1 MNRSDF
7 SRVWV
12 VVISGALFWTAL
24 LVSARGLEASSHMD
38 GAPAAAIQQVR
49 GADAAPFWAEHGR
62 VTFGFQF
69 GYGLENGI
77 PRDIS
82 HINMVIAEPQV
93 GIIAWDSPHSRLP
106 IKRFEIISEGIL
118 GSAYRPGGSLL
129 GTSLFFRLG
138 FKPDGRVAPFIDMGS
153 GPLRTTLNKK
163 AVEIT
168 GHVQFLSQGG
178 MGFQYF
184 VKPQEALVFEYRY
197 FHMSNG
203 GLQEPNPGFNG
214 SMLTVGF
221 CWQRQPHLLLAARAP
236 RAFFHF
242 LHVP

>member
-1 MNRSDF
+1 MKHSDIPRS
-7 SRVWV
+7 RI
-12 VVISGALFWTAL
+12 VVISGALFCAAL
-24 LVSARGLEASSHMD
+24 LVSARGMEASSRMAD
-38 GAPAAAIQQVR
+38 APAAGIQQVQ

-69 GYGLENGI
+69 GYALENSI

-106 IKRFEIISEGIL
+106 VKRFEIITEGIL

-129 GTSLFFRLG
+129 GTSLLLRLG
-138 FKPDGRVAPFIDMGS
+138 LKPDGRVAPFVDMGS
-153 GPLRTTLNKK
+153 GPLHTTLNKN
-163 AVEIT
+163 AAEIT
-168 GHVQFLSQGG
+168 GHTQFLSQGG

-184 VKPQEALVFEYRY
+184 FKPQQALVFAYRY

-214 SMLTVGF
+214 SMLTIGF
-221 CWQRQPHLLLAARAP
+221 CWQRQPHILLAAKAP
-236 RAFFHF
+236 HALLRF